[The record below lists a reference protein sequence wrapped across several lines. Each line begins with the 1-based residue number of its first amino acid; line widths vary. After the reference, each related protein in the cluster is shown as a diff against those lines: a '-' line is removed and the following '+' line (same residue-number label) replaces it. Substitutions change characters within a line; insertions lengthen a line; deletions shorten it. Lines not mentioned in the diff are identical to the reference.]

1 MIGVEVAK
9 PYTSKEEQTMNKVYT
24 IFSEVL
30 KLCPRYHFDKAVG
43 QHGGD
48 RYVKTFTTWQQFMT
62 ILYSQITQK
71 DSLRDIVTGLS
82 AHGSRWY
89 HLGLTGVNKS
99 TLSDANAKRD
109 YRIFEDLF
117 YHLLSRCR
125 NLTPKHKFRFNNPLY
140 TIDASTIDLC
150 LSVFPWAKFR
160 TTKGAIKLH
169 CLYDHSGALPTFL
182 TVTDGKR
189 HDVRVV
195 KDHSFP
201 LSPDSIVSVDKAY
214 IDYKWLNSLDTQ
226 GVWFVTRAKN
236 NIDYA
241 VVGQHFITGKG
252 VLSDECI
259 SLQGPQTKTKYPNEL
274 RLIRYYDEEKD
285 KTLTFLTNNFK
296 LAASTIARIYKSRWQ
311 IELFFKWI
319 KQNLK
324 IKSFLG
330 TSKNA
335 VLTQIWV
342 AMCYYLLLTY
352 IKYQTKYGFSLLQLS
367 RVIRET
373 LFQRKALIDILTMHP
388 DRLKIKEEEPI
399 QGALF

>member
-1 MIGVEVAK
+1 MDNKVAK
-9 PYTSKEEQTMNKVYT
+9 PYTIKEEQTMNKVYT
-24 IFSEVL
+24 IFSELL
-30 KLCPRYHFDKAVG
+30 KLCPRYHFDKAVERY
-43 QHGGD
+43 QGD
-48 RYVKTFTTWQQFMT
+48 RYVKTFTTWQQFMA
-62 ILYSQITQK
+62 ILYSQIMQK

-82 AHGSRWY
+82 AHAARWY
-89 HLGLTGVNKS
+89 HLGLIGICKS
-99 TLSDANAKRD
+99 TLSDANARRD
-109 YRIFEDLF
+109 YRIFEELF
-117 YHLLSRCR
+117 YNLLARCK
-125 NLTPKHKFRFNNPLY
+125 NQTPKHKFRFKNPLY

-169 CLYDHSGALPTFL
+169 CLYNHSGALATFL
-182 TVTDGKR
+182 TITDGKR

-195 KDHSFP
+195 KDNPFP
-201 LSPDSIVSVDKAY
+201 LSPDSIVSIDKAY
-214 IDYKWLNSLDTQ
+214 IDYEWLNSLNEQ
-226 GVWFVTRAKN
+226 GVWFVTRAKT

-241 VVGQHFITGKG
+241 VVGQHPISNKR
-252 VLSDECI
+252 VLSDERI
-259 SLQGPQTKTKYPNEL
+259 FLQGVLTKTKYSKDL
-274 RLIRYYDEEKD
+274 RLIRYYDEERK

-296 LAASTIARIYKSRWQ
+296 LAATTITQIYESRWQ

-335 VLTQIWV
+335 VLTQIWI

-352 IKYQTKYGFSLLQLS
+352 IKYQTKYSFSLLQLS
-367 RVIRET
+367 RVIREM
-373 LFQRKALIDILTMHP
+373 LFQRKALIDILTLKP
-388 DRLKIKEEEPI
+388 GRLKIGEEVPI

>member
-1 MIGVEVAK
+1 
-9 PYTSKEEQTMNKVYT
+9 MNKVYT
-24 IFSEVL
+24 IFSELL
-30 KLCPRYHFDKAVG
+30 KLCPRYHFDKAVE
-43 QHGGD
+43 QYHGD
-48 RYVKTFTTWQQFMT
+48 RYVKTFTTWQQFMA

-82 AHGSRWY
+82 AHAARWY
-89 HLGLTGVNKS
+89 HLGLSGIYKS
-99 TLSDANAKRD
+99 TLADANAKRD
-109 YRIFEDLF
+109 YRTFENLF
-117 YHLLSRCR
+117 YHLLSRCK
-125 NLTPKHKFRFNNPLY
+125 NLTPKHKFRFKNPLY

-160 TTKGAIKLH
+160 TTKGAIKMH
-169 CLYDHSGALPTFL
+169 CLYDHAGALPTFL
-182 TVTDGKR
+182 TVTDGKK

-195 KDHSFP
+195 KDTTFP
-201 LSPDSIVSVDKAY
+201 LLPDSIVSIDKAY
-214 IDYKWLNSLDTQ
+214 IDYKWLNSLDEQ
-226 GVWFVTRAKN
+226 GVWFVTRAKM

-241 VVGQHFITGKG
+241 VVGQHPTSGKR

-259 SLQGPQTKTKYPNEL
+259 LLRGTLTKTKYAKEL
-274 RLIRYYDEEKD
+274 RLIRYYDEERH

-296 LAASTIARIYKSRWQ
+296 LAATTIAQIYKSRWQ

-352 IKYQTKYGFSLLQLS
+352 IKYQTKYSFSLLQLS
-367 RVIRET
+367 RVIREMI
-373 LFQRKALIDILTMHP
+373 FERKALIDILTLKP
-388 DRLKIKEEEPI
+388 DRLKMRGEDVM
-399 QGALF
+399 QGVLF

>member
-1 MIGVEVAK
+1 MDNKVAK
-9 PYTSKEEQTMNKVYT
+9 PYTIKEEQTMNRVYT
-24 IFSEVL
+24 IFSELL
-30 KLCPRYHFDKAVG
+30 KLCPRYQFDKAVE
-43 QHGGD
+43 QYLGD
-48 RYVKTFTTWQQFMT
+48 RYVKTFTTWQQFMA
-62 ILYSQITQK
+62 ILYSQIKQK

-82 AHGSRWY
+82 AHGARWY
-89 HLGLTGVNKS
+89 HLGITGICKS
-99 TLSDANAKRD
+99 TLCDANAKRD
-109 YRIFEDLF
+109 YRIFEGLF
-117 YHLLSRCR
+117 YHLLARCK
-125 NLTPKHKFRFNNPLY
+125 NLTPKHKFRFKNPLY

-189 HDVRVV
+189 HDVRVAQ
-195 KDHSFP
+195 DNTFP
-201 LSPDSIVSVDKAY
+201 LLPDSIVSIDKAY
-214 IDYKWLNSLDTQ
+214 IDYKWLKSLDEQ
-226 GVWFVTRAKN
+226 GVWFVTRAKS

-241 VVGQHFITGKG
+241 VVGQHSIGSKN
-252 VLSDECI
+252 VLSDESI
-259 SLQGPQTKTKYPNEL
+259 SLQGVMTRSKYPKEL
-274 RLIRYYDEEKD
+274 RLIRYYDEERQKM
-285 KTLTFLTNNFK
+285 LTFLTNNFK
-296 LAASTIARIYKSRWQ
+296 LAATTIAQIYKSRWQ

-335 VLTQIWV
+335 VMTQIWI

-367 RVIRET
+367 RVIREM
-373 LFQRKALIDILTMHP
+373 LFERKALIDILTLKP
-388 DRLKIKEEEPI
+388 DRLKMSVQEPL

>member
-1 MIGVEVAK
+1 
-9 PYTSKEEQTMNKVYT
+9 MNRVYT
-24 IFSEVL
+24 IFSELL
-30 KLCPRYHFDKAVG
+30 KLCPRYQFDKAVE
-43 QHGGD
+43 QYQGD
-48 RYVKTFTTWQQFMT
+48 RYVKIFTTWQQFMA
-62 ILYSQITQK
+62 ILYAQITQK

-82 AHGSRWY
+82 AHAARWY
-89 HLGLTGVNKS
+89 HLGLAGIHKS
-99 TLSDANAKRD
+99 TLSDANARRD
-109 YRIFEDLF
+109 YRMFEGLF
-117 YHLLSRCR
+117 YHLLARCK
-125 NLTPKHKFRFNNPLY
+125 NQTPKHRFHFKNPLY

-182 TVTDGKR
+182 TITDGKK

-195 KDHSFP
+195 KDNTFP
-201 LSPDSIVSVDKAY
+201 LSPDSIVSIDKAY
-214 IDYKWLNSLDTQ
+214 IDYKWLNSLDEQ
-226 GVWFVTRAKN
+226 GVWFVTRAKT

-241 VVGQHFITGKG
+241 VVGQHPISNKR
-252 VLSDECI
+252 VLSDERI
-259 SLQGPQTKTKYPNEL
+259 SLQGPQTRTKYSKVL
-274 RLIRYYDEEKD
+274 RLISYYDEERE

-296 LAASTIARIYKSRWQ
+296 LAATTIAQIYKSRWQ

-335 VLTQIWV
+335 VMSQIWV

-352 IKYQTKYGFSLLQLS
+352 IKYQTKYSSSLLQLS
-367 RVIRET
+367 RVIREM
-373 LFQRKALIDILTMHP
+373 LFERKALIDILTVKP
-388 DRLKIKEEEPI
+388 DRLKINEDAPI

>member
-1 MIGVEVAK
+1 
-9 PYTSKEEQTMNKVYT
+9 MNKVYT
-24 IFSEVL
+24 IFSEL
-30 KLCPRYHFDKAVG
+30 LRLCPRYHFDKAVE
-43 QHGGD
+43 QYHGD
-48 RYVKTFTTWQQFMT
+48 RYVKTFTTWQQFMA

-82 AHGSRWY
+82 AHAARWY
-89 HLGLTGVNKS
+89 HLGLTGIYKS

-109 YRIFEDLF
+109 YRMFEGLF
-117 YHLLSRCR
+117 YHLLTRCK

-195 KDHSFP
+195 KDNTFP
-201 LSPDSIVSVDKAY
+201 LSPDSIISVDKAY
-214 IDYKWLNSLDTQ
+214 IDYTWLNSLNEQ
-226 GVWFVTRAKN
+226 GVWFVTRAKT

-241 VVGQHFITGKG
+241 VVGQHPISGKG
-252 VLSDECI
+252 VLTDEHI
-259 SLQGPQTKTKYPNEL
+259 SLQGAMTKTKYAKEL
-274 RLIRYYDEEKD
+274 RLIRYYDEERD

-296 LAASTIARIYKSRWQ
+296 LAATTIAHIYKSRWQ

-352 IKYQTKYGFSLLQLS
+352 IKYQTKYSFSLLQLS
-367 RVIRET
+367 RVIREM
-373 LFQRKALIDILTMHP
+373 LFERKTLIDILS
-388 DRLKIKEEEPI
+388 LKPERIKIREEEVL
-399 QGALF
+399 QELLF

>member
-1 MIGVEVAK
+1 
-9 PYTSKEEQTMNKVYT
+9 
-24 IFSEVL
+24 
-30 KLCPRYHFDKAVG
+30 
-43 QHGGD
+43 
-48 RYVKTFTTWQQFMT
+48 VKKFTTWQQFMA

-71 DSLRDIVTGLS
+71 DSLRDIVTGFS
-82 AHGSRWY
+82 AHVTRWY
-89 HLGLTGVNKS
+89 HLGLTGIHKS
-99 TLSDANAKRD
+99 TLSDANANRA
-109 YRIFEDLF
+109 YEIFEELF
-117 YHLLSRCR
+117 YHLLSRCK
-125 NLTPKHKFRFNNPLY
+125 NLTPKHKFRFKNPLY

-182 TVTDGKR
+182 TITDGKK

-195 KDHSFP
+195 KDNTFP
-201 LSPDSIVSVDKAY
+201 LLPDSIVSVDKAY
-214 IDYKWLNSLDTQ
+214 IDYKWLNSLDEQ
-226 GVWFVTRAKN
+226 GVSFVTRAKS
-236 NIDYA
+236 NIDYV
-241 VVGQHFITGKG
+241 VVGQHPITGKK
-252 VLSDECI
+252 VLSDERI
-259 SLQGPQTKTKYPNEL
+259 ALQGMLTKAKYRKDL
-274 RLIRYYDEEKD
+274 RLIRYHDEERQKM
-285 KTLTFLTNNFK
+285 LTFLTNNFK
-296 LAASTIARIYKSRWQ
+296 LAASTIAQIYKSRWQ

-335 VLTQIWV
+335 VMTQIWV

-367 RVIRET
+367 RVIREM
-373 LFQRKALIDILTMHP
+373 LFERKALIDILTLKP
-388 DRLKIKEEEPI
+388 DKLKMRREEAI

>member
-1 MIGVEVAK
+1 MVTK
-9 PYTSKEEQTMNKVYT
+9 PYTSKEEQTMNRVYT
-24 IFSEVL
+24 IFSEIL
-30 KLCPRYHFDKAVG
+30 KLCPRYHFEKAVKDYD
-43 QHGGD
+43 GD
-48 RYVKTFTTWQQFMT
+48 RYVKTFTTWQQF
-62 ILYSQITQK
+62 IANLYSQVAQK

-82 AHGSRWY
+82 AHASRWY
-89 HLGLTGVNKS
+89 HLGIAGISRS

-109 YRIFEDLF
+109 YRIYEGLF
-117 YHLLSRCR
+117 YQLLSRCQD
-125 NLTPKHKFRFNNPLY
+125 LTPKHRFRFKNPLY

-160 TTKGAIKLH
+160 RAKGAIKLH

-195 KDHSFP
+195 KDSDLPF
-201 LSPDSIVSVDKAY
+201 LPDSIVSIDKAY
-214 IDYKWLNSLDTQ
+214 IDYNWLKSLDER
-226 GVWFVTRAKN
+226 GVWFVTRAKT

-241 VVGQHFITGKG
+241 VAGQHLITNKR
-252 VLSDECI
+252 VISDERI
-259 SLQGPQTKTKYPNEL
+259 SLQGPVTKTKYSKDL
-274 RLIRYYDEEKD
+274 RLIKYYDEERQR
-285 KTLTFLTNNFK
+285 TLTFLTNNFQ
-296 LAASTIARIYKSRWQ
+296 LAATTIAQIYKARWQ

-352 IKYQTKYGFSLLQLS
+352 IKYQTKYGFSMLQLS
-367 RVIRET
+367 RIIRET
-373 LFQRKALIDILTMHP
+373 LFERKSLIDILTLNP
-388 DRLKIKEEEPI
+388 DKLKIPQDEPL

>member
-1 MIGVEVAK
+1 VTK
-9 PYTSKEEQTMNKVYT
+9 PKSIKEEQAMHKIDT
-24 IFSEVL
+24 IFSELL
-30 KLCPRYHFDKAVG
+30 KLSPRYQFEKAV
-43 QHGGD
+43 QKYQGD
-48 RYVKTFTTWQQFMT
+48 RYVKTFSTWQQYIT

-71 DSLRDIVTGLS
+71 DSLRDIVTGLT
-82 AHGSRWY
+82 AHMTRWY
-89 HLGLTGVNKS
+89 HLGFTGVHKS

-109 YRIFEDLF
+109 YQIFEETF
-117 YHLLSRCR
+117 YSLLHRCK
-125 NLTPKHKFRFNNPLY
+125 NLTPKHKFRFKNPLY
-140 TIDASTIDLC
+140 TIDATTIDLC

-160 TTKGAIKLH
+160 TTKGAIKMH

-195 KDHSFP
+195 KDHAFP
-201 LSPDSIVSVDKAY
+201 LSPDSIISVDKAY
-214 IDYKWLNSLDTQ
+214 IDYKWLNSLDEQ
-226 GVWFVTRAKN
+226 RVWFVTRAKT

-241 VVGQHFITGKG
+241 VVGQHPISSKK
-252 VLSDECI
+252 VLSDESI
-259 SLQGPQTKTKYPNEL
+259 SLQGPLTKTKYSKEL
-274 RLIRYYDEEKD
+274 RLIRYYDEERQ

-296 LAASTIARIYKSRWQ
+296 LAATTIAQIYKSRWQ

-352 IKYQTKYGFSLLQLS
+352 IKYQTKYGYSLLQLS

-373 LFQRKALIDILTMHP
+373 LFERKNLIDILT
-388 DRLKIKEEEPI
+388 LKPERITLQTEEPI
-399 QGALF
+399 QGTLF

>member
-1 MIGVEVAK
+1 
-9 PYTSKEEQTMNKVYT
+9 MNRVYT
-24 IFSEVL
+24 IFSEIL
-30 KLCPRYHFDKAVG
+30 KLCPRYHFDKAVNEYE
-43 QHGGD
+43 GD
-48 RYVKTFTTWQQFMT
+48 RYVKTFTTWQQFMA

-82 AHGSRWY
+82 AHSSRWY
-89 HLGLTGVNKS
+89 HLGLSGINKS

-109 YRIFEDLF
+109 YRMYEGLF
-117 YHLLSRCR
+117 YHLLGRCQD
-125 NLTPKHKFRFNNPLY
+125 LTPKHRFRFNNPLY

-160 TTKGAIKLH
+160 RAKGAIKLH
-169 CLYDHSGALPTFL
+169 CLYDHSGALPTFM

-201 LSPDSIVSVDKAY
+201 LLPDSIVSIDKAY
-214 IDYKWLNSLDTQ
+214 IDYKWLNSLDEQ
-226 GVWFVTRAKN
+226 GIWFVTRAKAN
-236 NIDYA
+236 VDY
-241 VVGQHFITGKG
+241 VVSGQHQISNRK
-252 VLSDECI
+252 VLSDERI
-259 SLQGPQTKTKYPNEL
+259 YLQGPLTRTKYSKEL
-274 RLIRYYDEEKD
+274 RLIRYYDEEKQ

-296 LAASTIARIYKSRWQ
+296 LAATSIAQIYKSRWQ

-352 IKYQTKYGFSLLQLS
+352 IKYQTKYGYSMLQLS

-373 LFQRKALIDILTMHP
+373 LFERKSLIDILTLHP
-388 DRLKIKEEEPI
+388 NKLKIRQDEPL

>member
-1 MIGVEVAK
+1 MTK
-9 PYTSKEEQTMNKVYT
+9 PKSIKEEQAMHKIDT
-24 IFSEVL
+24 IFSELL
-30 KLCPRYHFDKAVG
+30 KLSPRYQFEKAV
-43 QHGGD
+43 QKYQGD
-48 RYVKTFTTWQQFMT
+48 RYVKTFSTWQQYIT

-71 DSLRDIVTGLS
+71 DSLRDIVTGLT
-82 AHGSRWY
+82 AHMTRWY
-89 HLGLTGVNKS
+89 HLGFTGVHKS

-109 YRIFEDLF
+109 YQIFEETF
-117 YHLLSRCR
+117 YSLLHRCK
-125 NLTPKHKFRFNNPLY
+125 NLTPKHKFRFKNPLY
-140 TIDASTIDLC
+140 TIDATTIDLC

-160 TTKGAIKLH
+160 TTKGAIKMH

-195 KDHSFP
+195 KDHAFP
-201 LSPDSIVSVDKAY
+201 LSPDSIISVDKAY
-214 IDYKWLNSLDTQ
+214 IDYKWLNSLDEQ
-226 GVWFVTRAKN
+226 RVWFVTRAKT

-241 VVGQHFITGKG
+241 VVGQHPISSKK
-252 VLSDECI
+252 VLSDESI
-259 SLQGPQTKTKYPNEL
+259 SLQGPLTKTKYSKEL
-274 RLIRYYDEEKD
+274 RLIRYYDEERQ

-296 LAASTIARIYKSRWQ
+296 LAATTIAQIYKSRWQ

-352 IKYQTKYGFSLLQLS
+352 IKYQTKYGYSLLQLS

-373 LFQRKALIDILTMHP
+373 LFERKNLIDILT
-388 DRLKIKEEEPI
+388 LKPERITLQTEEPI
-399 QGALF
+399 QGTLF